1 MNTLM
6 NRTLDYETPKH
17 YFRMKEEKRGIPVD
31 ALQEKRMER
40 HLSQQELSKRT
51 KIAQGDIS
59 KIERGKAN
67 PSVKTLDRLAKGLGC
82 ELVIEFRERRF
93 CS

>member
-6 NRTLDYETPKH
+6 TYSNGYETPKR
-17 YFRMKEEKRGIPVD
+17 YLRIKEEKKGIPVD
-31 ALQEKRMER
+31 ALQEKRVER
-40 HLSQQELSKRT
+40 HLSQQELSRRT

-67 PSVKTLDRLAKGLGC
+67 PSMKTLDRLAKGLGC
-82 ELVIEFRERRF
+82 ELVIEFRERRY